1 MFVPNVS
8 IYNYSL
14 SLSISTFNNKMTINF
29 AFSYPSFTYEK
40 IDKIAQTM
48 VKILTE
54 N

>member
-29 AFSYPSFTYEK
+29 AFSYLSFTYEK